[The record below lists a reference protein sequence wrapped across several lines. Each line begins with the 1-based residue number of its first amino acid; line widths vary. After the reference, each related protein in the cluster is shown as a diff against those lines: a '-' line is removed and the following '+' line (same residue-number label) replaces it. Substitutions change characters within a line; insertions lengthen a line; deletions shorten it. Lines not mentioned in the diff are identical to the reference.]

1 MHQLSIFFRSDNMA
15 FMPITK
21 NLFVRVWS
29 YDAILSAC
37 GESVDESNGFQT
49 RVEFFWRKQLLE
61 NSESFIA
68 AQSDEEDGAENCDE
82 DCVPNEAISIMIG
95 KKTYLLKPFFTL
107 SGKELSR
114 LAAFEPILNHVD
126 VWTKRFGRR
135 LGGDD
140 LIDQEGRTAFSDG
153 RPGKL
158 SCSCSLPVKQARKLY
173 SGYAKLCGTNESHL

>member
-68 AQSDEEDGAENCDE
+68 AQSDDEDGAENCDE
-82 DCVPNEAISIMIG
+82 DCVPNEAISMVIG

-107 SGKELSR
+107 SGKEFSR

-135 LGGDD
+135 LRGDG
-140 LIDQEGRTAFSDG
+140 LIDQEGRTAFSDW
-153 RPGKL
+153 RPGEL
-158 SCSCSLPVKQARKLY
+158 SCSCSLPVKQA
-173 SGYAKLCGTNESHL
+173 